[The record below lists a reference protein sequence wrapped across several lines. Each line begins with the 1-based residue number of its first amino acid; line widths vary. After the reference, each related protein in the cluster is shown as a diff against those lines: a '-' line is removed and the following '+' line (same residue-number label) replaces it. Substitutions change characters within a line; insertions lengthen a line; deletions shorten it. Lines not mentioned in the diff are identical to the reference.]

1 MNKGAHAT
9 QPSAGTATAIAA
21 AGVDA
26 RSAAAAAAAVT
37 ATVTAARPVIICFI
51 LVHTSSEA
59 HST

>member
-1 MNKGAHAT
+1 MDEGAHAT
-9 QPSAGTATAIAA
+9 QPSAGTAIAIAA

-26 RSAAAAAAAVT
+26 RSAAAAAAVT
-37 ATVTAARPVIICFI
+37 ATAARPVIICFI

>member
-1 MNKGAHAT
+1 MDKGAHAT

-26 RSAAAAAAAVT
+26 RSAATAAAAA